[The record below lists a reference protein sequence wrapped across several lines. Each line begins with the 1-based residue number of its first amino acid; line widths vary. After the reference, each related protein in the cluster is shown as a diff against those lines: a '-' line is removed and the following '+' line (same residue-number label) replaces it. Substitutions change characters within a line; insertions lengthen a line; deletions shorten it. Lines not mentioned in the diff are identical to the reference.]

1 MVRNNGHLL
10 PEINGWLAEA
20 SQLPAVGL
28 DVFERAGVVVCSSC
42 TCLCS
47 AQAESALINSSH
59 SHNQGRRRQYVDSH
73 SSLRPSVRFSS
84 LILHPI

>member
-10 PEINGWLAEA
+10 PEINGWVAEA
-20 SQLPAVGL
+20 AQLPAVGL
-28 DVFERAGVVVCSSC
+28 DVFERAGVGVCSSC

-59 SHNQGRRRQYVDSH
+59 NHNQGRGRQHVDSH
-73 SSLRPSVRFSS
+73 SSLRPSVRFTS
-84 LILHPI
+84 LIRHPI